1 MWDKVIELATT
12 NGIWALLF
20 CSLLVFELKDSRSRE
35 KKYQNTIE
43 RLSTSLDCMHEI
55 GEDIVEIRQQMRARL
70 DGGI

>member
-1 MWDKVIELATT
+1 MELATT

-43 RLSTSLDCMHEI
+43 KLSNGLDCMHEI
-55 GEDIVEIRQQMRARL
+55 GDDIQSIRQEMRARL